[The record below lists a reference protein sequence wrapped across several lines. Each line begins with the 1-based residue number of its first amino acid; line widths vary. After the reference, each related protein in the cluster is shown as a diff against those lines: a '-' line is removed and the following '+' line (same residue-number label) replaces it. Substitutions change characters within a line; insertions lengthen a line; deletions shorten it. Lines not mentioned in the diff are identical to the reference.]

1 MCIDQL
7 NTFNFIVGAKYKLHH
22 RNNRS
27 LSKSSKVGI
36 MLWYEVFV
44 KLMSLKHILKRKKK
58 EKSGRERKDIQL
70 QLKSRGDHF
79 RFGLVF
85 TWKNKPNQ
93 NYYFLKFKTK
103 TEPNQFKPTGFG
115 LVFVVQ
121 KLIKPRSKSRFCCSR
136 TCSSLHDQ
144 DMIEF
149 YLKYKQN
156 QSHKLQHNEK
166 NKKPTN
172 YQGK

>member
-58 EKSGRERKDIQL
+58 KKVEEREKIYSYN
-70 QLKSRGDHF
+70 LKVGVIIFDSVWFSHE
-79 RFGLVF
+79 
-85 TWKNKPNQ
+85 KINQ
-93 NYYFLKFKTK
+93 
-103 TEPNQFKPTGFG
+103 
-115 LVFVVQ
+115 
-121 KLIKPRSKSRFCCSR
+121 IKIIIF
-136 TCSSLHDQ
+136 
-144 DMIEF
+144 
-149 YLKYKQN
+149 
-156 QSHKLQHNEK
+156 
-166 NKKPTN
+166 
-172 YQGK
+172 